1 MFAVSFATIFA
12 CYPELDPER
21 VIIEHSFG
29 HSIEKLSTIDYLT
42 RDQMQFINHKILI
55 QWRDASYNVHRW
67 KDKLAISGM
76 FKVEIKFA
84 ADALLKR
91 FNVKIKSNRRVL
103 DPFTKMEYQKENPIL
118 IKW

>member
-1 MFAVSFATIFA
+1 
-12 CYPELDPER
+12 
-21 VIIEHSFG
+21 
-29 HSIEKLSTIDYLT
+29 
-42 RDQMQFINHKILI
+42 
-55 QWRDASYNVHRW
+55 
-67 KDKLAISGM
+67 M

-118 IKW
+118 IK

>member
-55 QWRDASYNVHRW
+55 Q
-67 KDKLAISGM
+67 
-76 FKVEIKFA
+76 
-84 ADALLKR
+84 
-91 FNVKIKSNRRVL
+91 
-103 DPFTKMEYQKENPIL
+103 
-118 IKW
+118 